1 MYATQMKTGIAV
13 MTALFALSNPA
24 WAEHEREFA
33 RSGSQDFARVI
44 SSTPEYERVNN
55 PRQEC
60 SSEYIPGTS
69 YRNEHADSGRSYTG
83 TIVGGIT
90 GALLGSRLGKGN
102 GNRAAT
108 AAGAIAGAVI
118 GDRIQENGRSTRQD
132 EVYAEHGR
140 EVQRCRVVDYWD
152 NRVTGYRVVYE
163 YAGRSYSAILPQDP
177 GRRIPVRVSVTPTLG
192 QLSRFDD
199 R

>member
-1 MYATQMKTGIAV
+1 MNATQMKTGIAV
-13 MTALFALSNPA
+13 LTALFTLSNPA
-24 WAEHEREFA
+24 WADHEREFSRNA
-33 RSGSQDFARVI
+33 SQDFARVI

-60 SSEYIPGTS
+60 SSEYIPGTT
-69 YRNEHADSGRSYTG
+69 YRHEQADSGRSYTG

-118 GDRIQENGRSTRQD
+118 GDQIQENGRSARQGD
-132 EVYAEHGR
+132 VYAEHGR
-140 EVQRCRVVDYWD
+140 EVQRCRVVDNWD

-163 YAGRSYSAILPQDP
+163 YAGRSYSAVLPQDP
-177 GRRIPVRVSVTPTLG
+177 GRRIPVRVSVTPAVE